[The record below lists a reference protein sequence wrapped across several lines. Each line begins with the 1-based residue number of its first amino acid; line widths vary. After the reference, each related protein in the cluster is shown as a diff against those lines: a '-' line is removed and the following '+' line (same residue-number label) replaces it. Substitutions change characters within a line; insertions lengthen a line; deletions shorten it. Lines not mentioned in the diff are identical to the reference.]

1 MECALSTGQILWGA
15 LFSRLLGFS
24 LAILRLSTM
33 VLAWAGLLAS
43 FLIFL
48 LLKLLLQSLLFE
60 ALWLFYDR
68 YYLPLLPGVAA
79 FLLARLRPM
88 KVAITVVMVGV
99 RLWWTIAVT
108 GTIAQWRYHLTVV
121 EARDWLLRHA
131 VVAEHLDAGY
141 ALTGWW
147 LYAHAPSRPGH
158 LRRHALVRPL
168 AVAARTNWTPGSQ

>member
-1 MECALSTGQILWGA
+1 MECALSTGQILWSA

-24 LAILRLSTM
+24 LAILRLSTL

-43 FLIFL
+43 FLTFL

-68 YYLPLLPGVAA
+68 YYLPLLPGVTA

-99 RLWWTIAVT
+99 LLWWTIAVT
-108 GTIAQWRYHLTVV
+108 GTIAQWRYHLTI
-121 EARDWLLRHA
+121 
-131 VVAEHLDAGY
+131 
-141 ALTGWW
+141 T
-147 LYAHAPSRPGH
+147 
-158 LRRHALVRPL
+158 
-168 AVAARTNWTPGSQ
+168 